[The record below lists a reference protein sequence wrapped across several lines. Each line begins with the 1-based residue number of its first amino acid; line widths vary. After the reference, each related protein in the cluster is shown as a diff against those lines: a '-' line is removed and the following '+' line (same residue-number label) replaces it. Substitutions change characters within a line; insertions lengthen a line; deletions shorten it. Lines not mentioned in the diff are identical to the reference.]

1 MNRLFFYGS
10 ITVLLAV
17 FFTCVRRK
25 RLGIRHMIIMMGYS
39 LYNLIFELVFGEI
52 FDLYYYME
60 KACSLVYIIVASVFL
75 YPLIAV
81 LYVLYL
87 PTGTGIFSYTLY
99 FITGV
104 LLLELIALYTRT
116 IVFTGWKVIPWSVV
130 TYIISFGLIYAF
142 NRLLIR
148 TLPDP

>member
-104 LLLELIALYTRT
+104 LLLELIALYTRA